1 MMPAKRGFS
10 RQAVFNFSTPSEEVG
25 ETFTL
30 SILVLSDSYFGIDQQ
45 YDIEITT
52 CEPDDQ

>member
-1 MMPAKRGFS
+1 MPAKRGFS